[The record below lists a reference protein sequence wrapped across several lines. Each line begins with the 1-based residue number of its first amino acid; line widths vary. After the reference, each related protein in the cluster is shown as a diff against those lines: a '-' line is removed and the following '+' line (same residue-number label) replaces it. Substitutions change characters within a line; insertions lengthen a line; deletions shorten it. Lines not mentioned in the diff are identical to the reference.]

1 MDRIPAPLAASAR
14 LDPLADLAA
23 TTATAVRWLQRGAA
37 PWLELLLRLALA
49 QAFFVSALLKLADW
63 PTALALATS
72 EYPVSW
78 LSPQA
83 AALLGVGIELLGAV
97 SVALGLGTR
106 FGALAL
112 LVLSVVIQVEYRA
125 LDLHLFW
132 IAWCGWLVLR
142 GAGSLS
148 IDRLLARGLADS
160 ALPLAAPLA
169 RGFAALTAQGVPAYL
184 LALRLWGAGTI
195 VGAAAGAL
203 PPLAPP
209 WAPWLPLQS
218 AAAFASPAEGVLAL
232 LLVAGLATRPAAIG
246 LMLLSGGLHMMAGG
260 YAIHGQWLLLFAL
273 LAVHGAGPGSI
284 DRRIERGLGKRFPQL
299 DGRPAFALDDAPK
312 VVIVG
317 AGFGGLRCA
326 FRLARARVA
335 VTLVDRHNH
344 HLFQPLLYQVAT
356 TSLSPGDI
364 ATPIRGLFRDQFNV
378 RVLLGEVSGVD
389 TLRREVVLRDRRLPY
404 DYLVLATGAAHSYF
418 GKDPWAPHAPGLKR
432 IEDATD
438 IRRRLLSAF
447 ERAELADDEAERRAL
462 LTFLIVGG
470 GPTGVELAGAI
481 AELARF
487 GMDKEFRRFDPAS
500 ARVLLV
506 QAAPRLLPTFAPA
519 LSAESQRAL
528 ARLGV
533 EVMLDSR
540 VEAIDALGVTVNGQ
554 RFAARTVLWAA
565 GVMASPAARWLGCE
579 ADAAGRVK
587 VGADLSVPGLPNV
600 FVVGDAAL
608 SQAWNGTPVPG
619 LAPAAKQGGDFVAR
633 LIRARV
639 EGRRE
644 PGAFVYRHMGSL
656 ATIGRKEAVVELGR
670 LRLHGSLAWWFWGA
684 LHVGFLVGLRNRVS
698 VLFDWAWS
706 YLTFSGGTRLITGAR
721 APADEP
727 AARPELR
734 RVANA

>member
-1 MDRIPAPLAASAR
+1 MDRIPVPLAASAR
-14 LDPLADLAA
+14 LDPLADVAA
-23 TTATAVRWLQRGAA
+23 ACATAVRWLQRGAA

-78 LSPQA
+78 LSPQT
-83 AALLGVGIELLGAV
+83 AALLGVSVELLGAV

-106 FGALAL
+106 LGALAL
-112 LVLSVVIQVEYRA
+112 LALCVVIQVEYRA

-142 GAGSLS
+142 GAGGLS
-148 IDRLLARGLADS
+148 IDRLLVRGLADS

-169 RGFAALTAQGVPAYL
+169 RGFARLTARGVPAAL

-195 VGAAAGAL
+195 VWVSVGGATPTG
-203 PPLAPP
+203 
-209 WAPWLPLQS
+209 WLPWQS
-218 AAAFASPAEGVLAL
+218 AAQFASPAEALLAL

-260 YAIHGQWLLLFAL
+260 YAIHGQWLLLFGL
-273 LAVHGAGPGSI
+273 LAVHGAGPVSI
-284 DRRIERGLGKRFPQL
+284 DHWVERLLSQRYPQL
-299 DGRPAFALDDAPK
+299 DGKPAFALDGAPK

-326 FRLARARVA
+326 FRLARARVS
-335 VTLVDRHNH
+335 VTLVDRHNY

-389 TLRREVVLRDRRLPY
+389 TVRRQVLLREQRLDY

-418 GKDPWAPHAPGLKR
+418 GKDQWAPHAPGLKR

-506 QAAPRLLPTFAPA
+506 QAAPRLLPTFTPA

-540 VEAIDALGVTVNGQ
+540 VEAIDTLGVTVSGQ
-554 RFAARTVLWAA
+554 RIAARTVLWAA

-579 ADAAGRVK
+579 ADAAGRAK

-608 SQAWNGTPVPG
+608 CNAWNGTPVPG
-619 LAPAAKQGGDFVAR
+619 LAPAAKQGGEFVAR

-639 EGRRE
+639 EGRRD
-644 PGAFVYRHMGSL
+644 PGPFVYRHMGSL
-656 ATIGRKEAVVELGR
+656 ATIGRKEAVVEFGR

-706 YLTFSGGTRLITGAR
+706 YLTFSGGTRLITGAGE
-721 APADEP
+721 PTDEP

-734 RVANA
+734 RVVNA

>member
-1 MDRIPAPLAASAR
+1 MDRIPAPLAVSAR

-23 TTATAVRWLQRGAA
+23 ASATAVRWLQRGAA

-63 PTALALATS
+63 STALALATS

-83 AALLGVGIELLGAV
+83 AAVLGVGVELLGAV

-112 LVLSVVIQVEYRA
+112 LALSVVIQVEYRA

-132 IAWCGWLVLR
+132 IAWCVWLVLR

-148 IDRLLARGLADS
+148 LDRLLARGLADS

-169 RGFAALTAQGVPAYL
+169 RGFAALGARGVPAYL

-195 VGAAAGAL
+195 VWVAVAGAV
-203 PPLAPP
+203 PAPGLS
-209 WAPWLPLQS
+209 WLPWQS
-218 AAAFASPAEGVLAL
+218 AAPFASLAEVVLAL

-246 LMLLSGGLHMMAGG
+246 LMLLSGGSHMMGGG

-273 LAVHGAGPGSI
+273 LAVHGAGPVSI
-284 DRRIERGLGKRFPQL
+284 DRWIERRMGKRFPQL
-299 DGRPAFALDDAPK
+299 EGRPAFALDAVPQ

-335 VTLVDRHNH
+335 VTLVDRHNY

-364 ATPIRGLFRDQFNV
+364 AAPIRGLFRDQFNV

-389 TLRREVVLRDRRLPY
+389 TARRQVLLRDRRLPY

-418 GKDPWAPHAPGLKR
+418 GKDQWAPHAPGLKR
-432 IEDATD
+432 VEDATD

-447 ERAELADDEAERRAL
+447 ERAELADDGTERRAL

-506 QAAPRLLPTFAPA
+506 QAAPRLLPTFTPA

-540 VEAIDALGVTVNGQ
+540 VEAIDALGVTVSGQ
-554 RFAARTVLWAA
+554 RIAARTVLWAA

-608 SQAWNGTPVPG
+608 CNAWNGTPVPG
-619 LAPAAKQGGDFVAR
+619 LAPAAKQGGEFVAR

-644 PGAFVYRHMGSL
+644 PGVFVYRHMGSL
-656 ATIGRKEAVVELGR
+656 ATIGRKEAVVEFGR

-706 YLTFSGGTRLITGAR
+706 YLTFSGGTRLITGAGE
-721 APADEP
+721 PADEP